1 LHLSPINFLSLLGL
15 TDSFKLMRNLSRRA
29 FHCSAFLLFFLISI
43 TSVSGQITS
52 ATLKGVVMDSGG
64 NVVVASAIVARDEE
78 TGQVSTTT
86 TNENGEFV
94 FPSLPSGNYSIF
106 VRVPGFK
113 TYEMKSLKLNV
124 GQTSELN
131 IKLET
136 GEVSATVQ
144 VGGDESLTQVSSEA
158 RLSDTF
164 TRQSVS
170 QLPLPQRDIFAL
182 SKLSAGA
189 TAIAGAA
196 NSTKLTNS
204 PVVTVNGNRYRGN
217 NYVLDGAL
225 NVNANNTGEP
235 AIVPSVEVIEEVQVQ
250 TSNFSAEFGR
260 GNGSVVNMRTKSGT
274 NQFRGQVWEY
284 HRNAALNARNFF
296 AAQRAPQVFNQY
308 GGSFGGPIIKN
319 RTFFF
324 GSYESTKNA
333 VARAYSFQVETPEL
347 RQFVANTRPNS
358 IANRLFQDFPAP
370 TPNRVGS
377 GYQNQTNITVGSVVI
392 PATGTASVNLSDY
405 IRFDQYMARV
415 DHSFKN
421 DKDKLTFR
429 WIAEYQKDQGGTSS
443 AAATVG
449 KAVRGE
455 RGFFD
460 GAFGNFNFGYTKLLK
475 NAANDLRFS
484 AGFVN
489 TNRGNDD
496 AVVPEI
502 TITGITAPFGDSFN
516 SRTKLRTYEI
526 RDTFS
531 LVRGNHTIRFGGEGR
546 RIFKGLSIGPAT
558 AGSYNFTKPCPNT
571 TPNCDVRALNLLDFI
586 NDTPFRQTLTVN
598 PTTGEPTGFPR
609 YFRLIEAGIFAQDD
623 WKVNRRLNLNLGVR
637 WDYFGDAKEKDGLL
651 SSIIPGA
658 GNSFRER
665 IANAAVGHV
674 ERLYKPELTNF
685 SPRIGLAFDP
695 FGDNKTSIRV
705 GFSLA
710 FQPHHGQSIAGARA
724 LSPDAVAIVAQPNP
738 TNPSQG
744 FGTRILY
751 GIPVPFNSEFA
762 RGLNQYGGINPLP
775 GQSAPRPTGFVVN
788 PTVKTQYS
796 ESFFFNIQRQ
806 LGKGWIAEIGYNG
819 TIGVNLER
827 IDDINRFTGDRLDGV
842 ENRINPN
849 FGVLLFVTNGVS
861 SSYHGGTFEIRKSFS
876 QGFSMQANYRFSKW
890 LDTSSDTS
898 TGQFADNSEPGK
910 GAQDIDCLRCEK
922 ARSLFDIPHRFSFA
936 GVWSPEFFKNRKDIF
951 GFLAKDWQISAI
963 FTAQSGRPFSVWN
976 GAVDYNRDGGGG
988 AVGGGFYDRPNVP
1001 TTPVNT
1007 NFSRQDFLNGLFPAS
1022 AFPAPTPGTNGNLG
1036 RNTFRGPSYVTLD
1049 VSLGRQI
1056 SFSESKKLLLKIEA
1070 FNALNT
1076 VNLYLP
1082 NADLSLATFGK
1093 STQAFE
1099 PRTLQ
1104 ASVKFTF

>member
-1 LHLSPINFLSLLGL
+1 MRKVAFLPGKMLVV
-15 TDSFKLMRNLSRRA
+15 
-29 FHCSAFLLFFLISI
+29 SAFLVLNSF
-43 TSVSGQITS
+43 SGNAQITETS
-52 ATLKGVVMDSGG
+52 LRGMVSDSSG
-64 NVVVASAIVARDEE
+64 NVIVASAVIAQNEA
-78 TGQVSTTT
+78 TAQVSTAT

-94 FPSLPSGNYSIF
+94 FPSLPSGSYTIY

-113 TYEMKSLKLNV
+113 TYEMKNLKLNV

-131 IKLET
+131 IKLEV
-136 GEVSATVQ
+136 GEIQTTVQ
-144 VGGDESLTQVSSEA
+144 VGGDEAVAQVSNEA
-158 RLSDTF
+158 RVSDTF
-164 TRQSVS
+164 TRQAITE
-170 QLPLPQRDIFAL
+170 LPLTQRDVFAL

-235 AIVPSVEVIEEVQVQ
+235 AIVPSIEVIEEVQVQ

-284 HRNAALNARNFF
+284 TRNAALNARNFF

-308 GGSFGGPIIKN
+308 GGSFGGPIIRRK
-319 RTFFF
+319 TFFF
-324 GSYESTKNA
+324 ASYEGSKNA
-333 VARAYSFQVETPEL
+333 VARAFSFQVETPEL

-358 IANRLFQDFPAP
+358 IANRLFQNYPAQ

-377 GYQNQTNITVGSVVI
+377 GYQNQTNITVNNVVI
-392 PATGTASVNLSDY
+392 PATGTATVNLRDY
-405 IRFDQYMARV
+405 IQFDQYMARV
-415 DHSFKN
+415 DHSFNK

-429 WIAEYQKDQGGTSS
+429 WIAEYQKDEGGTSS
-443 AAATVG
+443 AAATNG

-460 GAFGNFNFGYTKLLK
+460 GAFGNFNFGYTKIFN

-489 TNRGNDD
+489 ANRGNDE
-496 AVVPEI
+496 AVVPDI
-502 TITGITAPFGDSFN
+502 TITGITAPFGDIFN
-516 SRTKLRTYEI
+516 NRTKLRTYEI

-546 RIFKGLSIGPAT
+546 RIFKGISIGPAS
-558 AGSYNFTKPCPNT
+558 AGNYTFTS
-571 TPNCDVRALNLLDFI
+571 VLSFI
-586 NDTPFRQTLTVN
+586 NDQPFRQTLTVN
-598 PTTGEPTGFPR
+598 PATGEPTGFPR
-609 YFRLIEAGIFAQDD
+609 YFRLIEAGLFAQDD
-623 WKVNRRLNLNLGVR
+623 WKVSERLNLNLGIR
-637 WDYFGDAKEKDGLL
+637 WDYFGDAKERDGLL
-651 SSIIPGA
+651 SSVIFGE
-658 GNSFRER
+658 GGSFRER
-665 IANAAVGHV
+665 IATAAVGRV

-685 SPRIGLAFDP
+685 SPRVGLAFDP
-695 FGDNKTSIRV
+695 FGDNKTSVRA

-724 LSPDAVAIVAQPNP
+724 LPPDAVQVVSQ
-738 TNPSQG
+738 PSQG
-744 FGTRILY
+744 IGTQILY
-751 GIPVPFNSEFA
+751 GIPVPFNPEFA
-762 RGLNQYGGINPLP
+762 RGLNQYGGVNPLP
-775 GQSAPRPTGFVVN
+775 GETRRIRPTGFVVN

-796 ESFFFNIQRQ
+796 ESFFFNVQRQ
-806 LGKGWIAEIGYNG
+806 LGNGWIAEIGYNG

-827 IDDINRFTGDRLDGV
+827 IDDINRFAGDLLDGV

-849 FGVLLFVTNGVS
+849 FGVLLFVTNGVN
-861 SSYHGGTFEIRKSFS
+861 SSYHGATFEIRKSFS
-876 QGFSMQANYRFSKW
+876 RGFSLQANYRFSKW

-936 GVWSPEFFKNRKDIF
+936 GVWSPQLFKNRKDF
-951 GFLAKDWQISAI
+951 WGFLAKDWQIATI

-976 GAVDYNRDGGGG
+976 GAASTAGGDYNRDGGGG
-988 AVGGGFYDRPNVP
+988 AVGGGFYDRPNA
-1001 TTPVNT
+1001 PVTAINT

-1022 AFPAPTPGTNGNLG
+1022 AFPAPTPGTNGSLG
-1036 RNTFRGPSYVTLD
+1036 RNTFRGPRYMTLD
-1049 VSLGRQI
+1049 LSLSRQL
-1056 SFSESKKLLLKIEA
+1056 SFGETKKLVLKLDA

-1082 NADLSLATFGK
+1082 NADLSLPTFGK

-1104 ASVKFTF
+1104 ASVKFIF